1 MTEKER
7 VAEEKADAIEALKEK
22 FAEMKS
28 LRKKMQALQEEIEW
42 LMSMATYEYEEEEE
56 TA

>member
-7 VAEEKADAIEALKEK
+7 VAEEKADAIEAMKEK

-42 LMSMATYEYEEEEE
+42 LMSIATYEYEEEEE
-56 TA
+56 TV

>member
-7 VAEEKADAIEALKEK
+7 AAEEKADAIEGLKEA
-22 FAEMKS
+22 FAKMRTMRKEMQK
-28 LRKKMQALQEEIEW
+28 LQEEIEW